1 VTSITLD
8 GTTATV
14 TCGSAHG
21 REDGDPLLITGADQ
35 AAYNGFQ
42 QISYVSTTVFTYQ
55 VVGSPATP
63 ATGTITA
70 VFLDQETYFKFT
82 HAANLNGAN
91 LLLHETSGHLYQML
105 PTLYAD
111 AGVPINWFIRTVRM
125 DGGTNDKKKLAA
137 LSLIGDKVSD
147 TAMLRW
153 SDDDSQTFSAYR
165 VVDLNTER
173 PRTRRCGAFRRRT
186 VELRHVGN
194 TAPQLQALELE
205 IAQ

>member
-1 VTSITLD
+1 
-8 GTTATV
+8 
-14 TCGSAHG
+14 
-21 REDGDPLLITGADQ
+21 
-35 AAYNGFQ
+35 
-42 QISYVSTTVFTYQ
+42 
-55 VVGSPATP
+55 
-63 ATGTITA
+63 
-70 VFLDQETYFKFT
+70 
-82 HAANLNGAN
+82 

-194 TAPQLQALELE
+194 TAPQLQSLELE